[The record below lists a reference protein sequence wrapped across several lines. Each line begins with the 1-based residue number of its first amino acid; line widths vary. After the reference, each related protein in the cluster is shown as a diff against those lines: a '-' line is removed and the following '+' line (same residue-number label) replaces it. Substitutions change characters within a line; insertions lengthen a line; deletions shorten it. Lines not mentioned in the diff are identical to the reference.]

1 MFSIIQA
8 AGWPIWPLIV
18 CSIVALA
25 LVIERFSSLRTIRVA
40 PPRLL
45 DEVISVSAKSLPAPE
60 VVNKLAANSVLG
72 VVLAS
77 GLRAVI
83 GEPRITEEGLR
94 IAFETAGRAAVHKME
109 RYLNTLGSIAAA
121 APLLGLLGT
130 VIGMIEIFGSQSPTG
145 TNPQQLAHGISI
157 ALYNTAFGIAI
168 AIPALIFYRHYRNK
182 VDGFVVLMEQEA
194 ARLVDIV
201 HGDRGDYGAAPQ
213 PGSS

>member
-25 LVIERFSSLRTIRVA
+25 LVIERFSSLRTVRVA

-94 IAFETAGRAAVHKME
+94 IAFETAGRHAVHRLE
-109 RYLNTLGSIAAA
+109 RYLNTLGTIASA

-145 TNPQQLAHGISI
+145 GNPEQLAHGISI
-157 ALYNTAFGIAI
+157 ALYNTAFGLII
-168 AIPALIFYRHYRNK
+168 AIPTLMFYRYFRGRIDEYA
-182 VDGFVVLMEQEA
+182 VELEQAAERMVPHLLRFA
-194 ARLVDIV
+194 AR
-201 HGDRGDYGAAPQ
+201 AE
-213 PGSS
+213 